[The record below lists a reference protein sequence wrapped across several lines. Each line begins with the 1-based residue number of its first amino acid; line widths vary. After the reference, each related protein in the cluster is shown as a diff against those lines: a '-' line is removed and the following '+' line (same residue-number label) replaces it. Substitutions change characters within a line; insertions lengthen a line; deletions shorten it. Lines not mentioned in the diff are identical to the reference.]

1 LFSNDYMHLCG
12 VHPMP
17 DSPVAL
23 VRGGYHQDG
32 TNAGPFSI
40 TAGPLYYAF
49 NDIGFRCAR

>member
-1 LFSNDYMHLCG
+1 LFSNDYMQLCG